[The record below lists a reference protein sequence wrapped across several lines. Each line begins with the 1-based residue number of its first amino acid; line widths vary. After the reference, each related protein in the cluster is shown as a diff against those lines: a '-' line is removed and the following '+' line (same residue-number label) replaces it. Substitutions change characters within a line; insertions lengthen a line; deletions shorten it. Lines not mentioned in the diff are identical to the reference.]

1 METDWCWYNCINKMN
16 IISDTSFLMIL
27 CYEPIKNMTF
37 LEFKV
42 GKPIFLIHPS
52 IIKELTQIKQKG
64 NIKRSKIA
72 NLALEIINKEIIIN
86 KNFKYLDDNGYYD
99 DDDDDDDEEEEGLD
113 VDSHLLLLSIKKKCP
128 LATIDKN
135 LMKRALKNGADIIT
149 LKNNKIVYM
158 HSKIKAKQI

>member
-1 METDWCWYNCINKMN
+1 MN

-27 CYEPIKNMTF
+27 CYEPIKNMNF
-37 LEFKV
+37 LEFKF

-72 NLALEIINKEIIIN
+72 NLALEIIDKEIIN
-86 KNFKYLDDNGYYD
+86 KNFKYLDDNVYYD
-99 DDDDDDDEEEEGLD
+99 DDDDDEEEGLD

>member
-1 METDWCWYNCINKMN
+1 METDWCRYNCINKMN

-27 CYEPIKNMTF
+27 CYEPIKNMNF

-72 NLALEIINKEIIIN
+72 NLALEIIDKEIIN
-86 KNFKYLDDNGYYD
+86 KNFKYLDDNVYHD
-99 DDDDDDDEEEEGLD
+99 DDDDNEEEEGLD
-113 VDSHLLLLSIKKKCP
+113 VDSHLLLLSIKKKYP

>member
-99 DDDDDDDEEEEGLD
+99 DEEEGLD

>member
-1 METDWCWYNCINKMN
+1 MN

-27 CYEPIKNMTF
+27 CYEPIKNMNF
-37 LEFKV
+37 LEFKF

-72 NLALEIINKEIIIN
+72 NLALEIIDKEIIN

-99 DDDDDDDEEEEGLD
+99 EEGLD
-113 VDSHLLLLSIKKKCP
+113 VDSQLLLLSIKKKYP

-158 HSKIKAKQI
+158 HTKIKVKQI

>member
-1 METDWCWYNCINKMN
+1 MN

-72 NLALEIINKEIIIN
+72 NLALEIIDKEIIN

-99 DDDDDDDEEEEGLD
+99 DDDDEEEEEEGLD

>member
-1 METDWCWYNCINKMN
+1 MN

-72 NLALEIINKEIIIN
+72 NLALEIINKEIIN

-99 DDDDDDDEEEEGLD
+99 DDEEEGLD

>member
-27 CYEPIKNMTF
+27 CYKPIKNMTF

-72 NLALEIINKEIIIN
+72 NLALEIIDKEIIN
-86 KNFKYLDDNGYYD
+86 KNFKYLDDNGYY
-99 DDDDDDDEEEEGLD
+99 DDDEEEEGLD

-158 HSKIKAKQI
+158 HSKIKSKLI

>member
-99 DDDDDDDEEEEGLD
+99 EEEEEEEVLY

-149 LKNNKIVYM
+149 LKNNKIIYM
-158 HSKIKAKQI
+158 HSKIKSKQI

>member
-99 DDDDDDDEEEEGLD
+99 DDDGEEEGLD

>member
-72 NLALEIINKEIIIN
+72 NLALEIIDKEIIN
-86 KNFKYLDDNGYYD
+86 KNFKHLDDNGYYD
-99 DDDDDDDEEEEGLD
+99 DDDDEEEELD

>member
-72 NLALEIINKEIIIN
+72 NLALEIIDKEIIN

-99 DDDDDDDEEEEGLD
+99 DDEEEGGLD

-158 HSKIKAKQI
+158 HSKIKSKLI